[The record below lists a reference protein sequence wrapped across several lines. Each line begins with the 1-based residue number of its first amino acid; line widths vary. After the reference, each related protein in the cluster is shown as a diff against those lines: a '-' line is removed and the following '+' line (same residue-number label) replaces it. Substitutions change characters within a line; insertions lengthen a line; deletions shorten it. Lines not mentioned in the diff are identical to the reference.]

1 MAWEFDTVHSE
12 VGFAVKHM
20 MVSTVRGRFRTF
32 SGQIALDETR
42 PSNSRVEVTID
53 TASVDTGNEM
63 RDNHLRSAEFFD
75 AANYPAATFVS
86 KRIEDKGEGEYRVI
100 GDLTL
105 RGVTREIP
113 LTLSV
118 EGPHRDMQ
126 GQRRLGIALTGSLSR
141 KDFGLNYNP
150 ALETGGFV
158 VGDVVKLQIETE
170 IFEPAQVASLA

>member
-20 MVSTVRGRFRTF
+20 MVSTVRGRFRAF
-32 SGQIALDETR
+32 SGQIALDEAR

-63 RDNHLRSAEFFD
+63 RDNHLRSPEFFD
-75 AANYPAATFVS
+75 VANYPAATFVS
-86 KRIEDKGEGEYRVI
+86 TRVEEKGEGEYRVI
-100 GDLTL
+100 GNLTL

-118 EGPHRDMQ
+118 EGPHRDSR
-126 GQRRLGIALTGSLSR
+126 GQRRLGLTLTGALSR
-141 KDFGLNYNP
+141 KEFGLSYNP
-150 ALETGGFV
+150 TLETGGFV
-158 VGDVVKLQIETE
+158 VGDAVQLPIAVE
-170 IFEPAQVASLA
+170 IFEPAAV